1 MSFVLGLT
9 GSIGMGKSTTADFF
23 RTEGVPVWD
32 ADKAVH
38 ALYAQ
43 GGTAVEKIGALCLAA
58 IVDGAISR
66 SVLKDW
72 IASDETAIKKI
83 EAVVHPL
90 VAHDRARFR
99 ADNAD
104 VPLVVLDIPLL
115 FETDGAGNVD
125 AVLVV
130 TADTAEQRR
139 RVLDRPGMTRE
150 MFAMILSRQ
159 MPDREKQA
167 KADYVIETKTLDQT
181 QKAVQNLIANLL
193 GAEHA

>member
-23 RTEGVPVWD
+23 RAEGVPVWD

-38 ALYAQ
+38 ALYGK
-43 GGTAVEKIGALCLAA
+43 GGIAVEKIGALYPAA

-83 EAVVHPL
+83 EAVIHPL
-90 VAHDRARFR
+90 VAEDRARFR

-104 VPLVVLDIPLL
+104 VPLIVLDIPLL

-139 RVLDRPGMTRE
+139 RVLERPGMTRE
-150 MFAMILSRQ
+150 TFALILSRQ
-159 MPDREKQA
+159 MPDRDKQA

-181 QKAVQNLIANLL
+181 QKAVQNLIAILL

>member
-23 RTEGVPVWD
+23 RAEGVPVWD

-38 ALYAQ
+38 ALYGR
-43 GGTAVEKIGALCLAA
+43 GGIAVEKIGALYPAA

-83 EAVVHPL
+83 EAVIHPL
-90 VAHDRARFR
+90 VAEDRARFR

-104 VPLVVLDIPLL
+104 VPLIVLDIPLL

-139 RVLDRPGMTRE
+139 RVLERPGMTRE
-150 MFAMILSRQ
+150 TFALILSRQ
-159 MPDREKQA
+159 MPDRDKQA

-181 QKAVQNLIANLL
+181 QKAVQNLIAILL

>member
-23 RTEGVPVWD
+23 RAEGVPVWD

-38 ALYAQ
+38 ALYGK
-43 GGTAVEKIGALCLAA
+43 GGIAVEKIGALYPAA

-83 EAVVHPL
+83 EAVIHPL
-90 VAHDRARFR
+90 VAEDRARFR

-104 VPLVVLDIPLL
+104 VPLIVLDIPLL

-139 RVLDRPGMTRE
+139 RVLERPGMTRE
-150 MFAMILSRQ
+150 TFALILSRQ
-159 MPDREKQA
+159 MPDRDKQA

-181 QKAVQNLIANLL
+181 QKAVRNLIAILL